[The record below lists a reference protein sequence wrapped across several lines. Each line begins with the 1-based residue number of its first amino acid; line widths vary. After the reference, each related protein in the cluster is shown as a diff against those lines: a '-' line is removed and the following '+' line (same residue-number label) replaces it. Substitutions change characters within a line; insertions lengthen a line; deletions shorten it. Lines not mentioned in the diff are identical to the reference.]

1 MVHRRGVGA
10 SIAAV
15 SLFSLLL
22 VSNFAMLGAAQD
34 REKLNGRWDAESYL
48 YDSAQVLT
56 GTVALTILDG
66 AQAILSQGLFDC
78 SNARALVSEEVAG
91 LSTSAVSG
99 PLGVSELVSVGP
111 DAKADDNLSMLSPFN
126 GSGDGRLSLSLKVI
140 ASGDLNGAGVGFSK
154 NENHVLNLP
163 VRFSEILAFCT
174 DSVHVVGDYLS
185 RTSVTNC
192 TGDAI
197 GPAAFAVGASL
208 AGDAR
213 RMGLTYS
220 LSFQVESTTDCR
232 VSFRSMVSQL
242 GIDGPRGQFS
252 VEAELGGLASIQVW
266 HPAAT
271 G

>member
-10 SIAAV
+10 TIAAV

-22 VSNFAMLGAAQD
+22 VSNFAVLGAAQD
-34 REKLNGRWDAESYL
+34 RERLDGRWDAESRL

-56 GTVALTILDG
+56 GAVALSILDNT
-66 AQAILSQGLFDC
+66 QAILSQGAFDC

-91 LSTSAVSG
+91 LSTYVDNG
-99 PLGVSELVSVGP
+99 PLKVSELVALSP
-111 DAKADDNLSMLSPFN
+111 DVKADDNLFLLSPFN
-126 GSGDGRLSLSLKVI
+126 GSGDGRLSLSLTVT
-140 ASGDLNGAGVGFSK
+140 ASGELNGTGVGFSK
-154 NENHVLNLP
+154 SENHILNLP

-174 DSVHVVGDYLS
+174 ISARAVGDYLS

-192 TGDAI
+192 TWDAI
-197 GPAAFAVGASL
+197 GPAASAVGAGL

-220 LSFQVESTTDCR
+220 LSFQVESTPDCR

-242 GIDGPRGQFS
+242 GIEGPGGQFS

-266 HPAAT
+266 HAAAT